1 MAGRSHVDDSVIE
14 RRLRPIYEWLDTG
27 NNKKAVQE
35 AEKVLRKQPN
45 LHCARVLK
53 GLALLRVSRREEC
66 EAVISTVIKES
77 PTDEAT
83 LQALTICFR
92 EMHQP
97 DQICKVYEMAV
108 KSEPSNE
115 ELLSHLFMAYVRI
128 GDYKNQQQTAM
139 KLYKLKPKNPYYF
152 WAVMSHVMQ
161 AHKSADPKGKKVS
174 LLLAE
179 RMVDKF
185 VKENKIEAEAEVLTY
200 LHILETQEKYTE
212 ALAVLDGPLAK
223 KVIHQPQNFLSLK
236 RASYHAKLCQWE
248 SAAAVN
254 KTLIKE
260 EPDNWQHYVE
270 YIRTTMELKQ
280 SVAAIEN
287 GTEDPLVEAAS
298 FLADMKQKTLVE
310 KTKNRGPLLGLMQLA
325 LVLDQK
331 GLSQQTKELCGDFME
346 ILYQYIQV
354 YGDKMCC
361 YGDIVN
367 FLPLVPEDQI
377 SHFLERIQKLV
388 NFNED
393 GVPANIEAIHRN
405 LCWLQ
410 LRRALGEQAN
420 LTPYQHVE
428 FSESLVKLYQETLH
442 LSSNMVDT
450 DIRPGDAYLI
460 LAAHSFIKAMQECE
474 GSSDDIAVK
483 HLVFKVA
490 TILEHGIEK
499 SKANFQLKLLLIKI
513 YNMLGATGASQTVYD
528 KCDLKHIQLDT
539 LGHVLA
545 LQALDSGNYTVAAD
559 IMSST
564 LKFFMA
570 NYKDTS
576 DPLISSYKYG
586 SLTRIPEFVDF
597 RERLNNS
604 LHFASVAAE
613 QMLLDITVD
622 ITSHSQLVDTV
633 RQMDIDPIMDKINW
647 KELCDNRDL
656 RVMNSWEPRD
666 KCLQESDIK
675 ISTAA
680 DITMLR
686 LRNVILRLVGV
697 AAKLGHSKA
706 ASEQASANKEN
717 SCVNGEAAA
726 STDTMHLAD
735 LTTQLEEEY
744 KESSTYRNCKPPR
757 LPLQGPDPSRV
768 YLFLS
773 GGYVPILVKHAQILQ
788 HIHSTVQGSA
798 GDSENSSG
806 VMIKECRE
814 QVEELVTSHLHYM
827 EALQTSCLE
836 IVPGVN
842 PPALAHLHHLAQ
854 TLGIVAI
861 LLGCCFVILKP
872 IKAGVAKKNKKRKE
886 PVTLPDVV
894 PQFTSYVGA
903 LTSLLQK
910 FEKALADKYKLV
922 KKTTEENIKKNYSSV
937 NVSSSLTSPEE
948 GRTVCEKV
956 EQSYVKSLERL
967 SFSIGNK
974 LKYVLSLKL

>member
-1 MAGRSHVDDSVIE
+1 G
-14 RRLRPIYEWLDTG
+14 
-27 NNKKAVQE
+27 
-35 AEKVLRKQPN
+35 
-45 LHCARVLK
+45 
-53 GLALLRVSRREEC
+53 
-66 EAVISTVIKES
+66 
-77 PTDEAT
+77 
-83 LQALTICFR
+83 
-92 EMHQP
+92 
-97 DQICKVYEMAV
+97 
-108 KSEPSNE
+108 
-115 ELLSHLFMAYVRI
+115 
-128 GDYKNQQQTAM
+128 
-139 KLYKLKPKNPYYF
+139 
-152 WAVMSHVMQ
+152 
-161 AHKSADPKGKKVS
+161 
-174 LLLAE
+174 
-179 RMVDKF
+179 
-185 VKENKIEAEAEVLTY
+185 
-200 LHILETQEKYTE
+200 
-212 ALAVLDGPLAK
+212 
-223 KVIHQPQNFLSLK
+223 
-236 RASYHAKLCQWE
+236 
-248 SAAAVN
+248 
-254 KTLIKE
+254 
-260 EPDNWQHYVE
+260 
-270 YIRTTMELKQ
+270 
-280 SVAAIEN
+280 
-287 GTEDPLVEAAS
+287 
-298 FLADMKQKTLVE
+298 
-310 KTKNRGPLLGLMQLA
+310 
-325 LVLDQK
+325 
-331 GLSQQTKELCGDFME
+331 
-346 ILYQYIQV
+346 
-354 YGDKMCC
+354 
-361 YGDIVN
+361 
-367 FLPLVPEDQI
+367 
-377 SHFLERIQKLV
+377 
-388 NFNED
+388 
-393 GVPANIEAIHRN
+393 
-405 LCWLQ
+405 
-410 LRRALGEQAN
+410 LGEQKI
-420 LTPYQHVE
+420 LKPIQHVE

-528 KCDLKHIQLDT
+528 KCDLKHIQLDP
-539 LGHVLA
+539 G
-545 LQALDSGNYTVAAD
+545 
-559 IMSST
+559 
-564 LKFFMA
+564 
-570 NYKDTS
+570 TS

-622 ITSHSQLVDTV
+622 VSSHSQLVDTV

-666 KCLQESDIK
+666 KCLK
-675 ISTAA
+675 T
-680 DITMLR
+680 
-686 LRNVILRLVGV
+686 
-697 AAKLGHSKA
+697 
-706 ASEQASANKEN
+706 SANKEN